1 MANNYYGNRGQGAHL
16 RHYRTK
22 GSKNGVSKDP
32 NYRPVG
38 DKAVGRIINGRYVY
52 EQVANNPFV
61 KNLVSAQKQNYLK
74 RQADAS
80 YARLQAKRPTNV
92 GVDKLAAKAE
102 QQARARNAA
111 NESYN
116 SNMKKKQM
124 AMQVKAA
131 SERGAANNWQE
142 RGNAMASTIR
152 AINNYGPAGHVNTA
166 YKQTLGVGK
175 SAYDPSGY
183 KDVVKRAGIRETT
196 LSRKAEERARQN
208 ASNQAAAER
217 AGREA
222 ATQRASEWSKAE
234 STKRA
239 HQNAVNQAQQ
249 ERYAKNRALYRSRKF
264 SGRAEYGAG
273 TAKSAHNSAVNQA
286 NAERAA
292 RESIVAKNS
301 AASAHRNAVNQHN
314 AEQEARNKI
323 YMKQK
328 VKNASAEGAKRIGYH
343 SEARDRAYGM
353 SDDYRNHNAPWGS
366 TPSRNTNGYSPY
378 ALGEGF
384 YARQSTAD
392 KIKRAANVSMVN
404 TKKKLQKTGAKI
416 AEQAPVYADKVA
428 KKASQYANDAKKA
441 TAAAASNLAAK
452 GKNTVDS
459 ILKKLKKKKK

>member
-22 GSKNGVSKDP
+22 GSRNGVSKDP

-38 DKAVGRIINGRYVY
+38 EKAVGRIINGRYVY
-52 EQVANNPFV
+52 EQIANNPFV
-61 KNLVSAQKQNYLK
+61 KNLVTAQKQNYLK

-124 AMQVKAA
+124 AMQAKAA

-175 SAYDPSGY
+175 TAYDPSGY

-208 ASNQAAAER
+208 AVNQAAAER

-222 ATQRASEWSKAE
+222 AAQRASEWSKAE

-249 ERYAKNRALYRSRKF
+249 ERYAKNRALYRSKKF

-292 RESIVAKNS
+292 REAIVAKNS
-301 AASAHRNAVNQHN
+301 AASAHRNATNQHN
-314 AEQEARNKI
+314 AEQEARNRI

-328 VKNASAEGAKRIGYH
+328 VKNASSEGAKRDTYAGSKRSH
-343 SEARDRAYGM
+343 TEARDRAYGM
-353 SDDYRNHNAPWGS
+353 SNDH
-366 TPSRNTNGYSPY
+366 RNTNSYSPQQ
-378 ALGEGF
+378 LQEGF
-384 YARQSTAD
+384 TARQTIAD
-392 KIKRAANVSMVN
+392 KAKRAANVSMVN

-416 AEQAPVYADKVA
+416 AEQAPVYADNVA
-428 KKASQYANDAKKA
+428 KKASQYANEAKKA

-452 GKNTVDS
+452 GKTTVDS
-459 ILKKLKKKKK
+459 ILNKLKKKKK

>member
-1 MANNYYGNRGQGAHL
+1 MANNYYGNRGQGAKL

-38 DKAVGRIINGRYVY
+38 EKAVGRIINGRYVY
-52 EQVANNPFV
+52 EQIANNPFV
-61 KNLVSAQKQNYLK
+61 KNFVSAQKQNYLK

-124 AMQVKAA
+124 AMKVKAA

-196 LSRKAEERARQN
+196 LSRKAEERAHQN
-208 ASNQAAAER
+208 AVNQAAAER

-222 ATQRASEWSKAE
+222 AIKRASEWSEAE

-239 HQNAVNQAQQ
+239 HQNAVDQAKA
-249 ERYAKNRALYRSRKF
+249 ERYGRNKALYKSREF
-264 SGRAEYGAG
+264 SGKPEYGAG
-273 TAKSAHNSAVNQA
+273 TVSAHTNAVNQA

-292 RESIVAKNS
+292 REAIVAKNS

-328 VKNASAEGAKRIGYH
+328 IKNASSEGAKRAGSIGSH
-343 SEARDRAYGM
+343 TEARDRAYGM
-353 SDDYRNHNAPWGS
+353 SDNHG
-366 TPSRNTNGYSPY
+366 NTNSYSPQQ
-378 ALGEGF
+378 LQKGF
-384 YARQSTAD
+384 TARQTTGD

-428 KKASQYANDAKKA
+428 KKASQYANEAKKA

-452 GKNTVDS
+452 GKNTVDN